1 MMRQHTPGSG
11 AMWGGWM
18 LALVVACAFAL
29 LGRWQL
35 QRMHEKQALLA
46 QASQV
51 RLHPQQLDVALGR
64 QQTLQWVSGEV
75 ELQPQQILLDNQMR
89 DGRAGVRIYQPAR
102 SAGGQWLLL
111 DLGWWPLPGD
121 RQLPALAPISGRHA
135 VRGLL
140 APPPSSGI
148 LLGPAL
154 STTALPSTWL
164 ATRMDTAVIGRTLG
178 RRDIS
183 SQVLRLDPALPLGY
197 PRDLE
202 ILPNTLPPERHLAYA
217 VQWFGLALAVLATA
231 AVLQWRRRRGRRQ
244 ARIAAP

>member
-11 AMWGGWM
+11 AMWGRWM

-51 RLHPQQLDVALGR
+51 RLRPQQLDVALGR
-64 QQTLQWVSGEV
+64 RQPLQWVSGEV

-121 RQLPALAPISGRHA
+121 RQLPALVPISGRHA
-135 VRGLL
+135 GCAACWPR
-140 APPPSSGI
+140 PPVASCS
-148 LLGPAL
+148 A
-154 STTALPSTWL
+154 
-164 ATRMDTAVIGRTLG
+164 
-178 RRDIS
+178 
-183 SQVLRLDPALPLGY
+183 
-197 PRDLE
+197 
-202 ILPNTLPPERHLAYA
+202 
-217 VQWFGLALAVLATA
+217 
-231 AVLQWRRRRGRRQ
+231 RQ
-244 ARIAAP
+244 